1 MNRPDEQPPQLPAIP
16 EDLPSPVL
24 LEIPS
29 LIFTKVD
36 NNLTSI
42 GFFTASS
49 KRSRKALEKTAM
61 LSNKGDIA
69 RRITILPSAKYGMPI
84 TQDQD
89 YWLALMK
96 LVGDYVQKNGK
107 LANPFIFTTADVR
120 RVLGQNDSGE
130 YYEAV
135 NEWLSVMNS
144 TAIEGGTFNVR
155 KKTWCIEKTH
165 PMANIVAMGKELPNG
180 RIADK
185 NYIWFS
191 EWQLDNINAGKLI
204 PIDLS
209 TYLQLKTNIA
219 RTLVPHLQEWLFAS
233 QRDGRFEKQYE
244 DLCSLL
250 GIRIYQ
256 HLSEIKRKLG
266 PSLDELVTH
275 GYLSRWAI
283 ERMSSD
289 QGYKLVLWHGAK
301 FHRDRKSRQESKRLV
316 DSESGESSG
325 RRRPRQQRL
334 QLAQPDAAPAA
345 APTAVPAAPEPPTAP
360 PQKAAIDE
368 ALLAE
373 LVSRGVGEGDARKV
387 LSKLAPDQQVMDQL
401 EYADAV
407 IRQSRGKIQ
416 NPQGFYISRLQDNAP
431 NPAWFETS
439 AARKIREE
447 AEAALALAFAEERLA
462 QLQAEE
468 NERIRMDAQIDALPA
483 ATRLALFE
491 KAKAQLLA
499 SYPGMA
505 IFFRAHPEDAID
517 DGAVRGKMRQIFL
530 GRPYR

>member
-1 MNRPDEQPPQLPAIP
+1 MNLPPDQPPQLPAIP
-16 EDLPSPVL
+16 ENSSGPNT

-29 LIFTKVD
+29 VIFTKVD

-49 KRSRKALEKTAM
+49 KRSRKALEKTAI
-61 LSNKGDIA
+61 LSTKGDIA
-69 RRITILPSAKYGMPI
+69 RKITILPSAKYGMPI

-96 LVGDYVQKNGK
+96 LVGDDVLKNGK
-107 LANPFIFTTADVR
+107 LVNPFIFTTADVR
-120 RVLGQNDSGE
+120 RVLGQTDNGRFYDSVE
-130 YYEAV
+130 
-135 NEWLSVMNS
+135 EWLSVMNS

-155 KKTWCIEKTH
+155 KKAWCIEKTH
-165 PMANIVAMGKELPNG
+165 PMARIVAMGKELPDG
-180 RIADK
+180 KKADK

-204 PIDLS
+204 PIEFS
-209 TYLQLKTNIA
+209 TYLQLKNNIA

-244 DLCSLL
+244 EVCRLL
-250 GIRIYQ
+250 GICIYA
-256 HLSEIKRKLG
+256 HLSDIKRKLG
-266 PSLDELVTH
+266 PSLDELVTC
-275 GYLSRWAI
+275 GYLSQWAI
-283 ERMSSD
+283 EPMSRD

-301 FHRDRKSRQESKRLV
+301 FHRDRKTRQESKRLV

-334 QLAQPDAAPAA
+334 QLAQPAA
-345 APTAVPAAPEPPTAP
+345 VQAAPEPPPAAPPPPPP
-360 PQKAAIDE
+360 PQKASVDE

-387 LSKLAPDQQVMDQL
+387 LSKLAPDQPVMDQL

-407 IRQSRGKIQ
+407 IHQSRGKIQ
-416 NPQGFYISRLQDNAP
+416 NHQGFYISRLQDNAP

-439 AARKIREE
+439 AARKVREE
-447 AEAALALAFAEERLA
+447 VEAAMALAFAEERLA

-505 IFFRAHPEDAID
+505 LFFKAHPEDAIN

-530 GRPYR
+530 GRLSR